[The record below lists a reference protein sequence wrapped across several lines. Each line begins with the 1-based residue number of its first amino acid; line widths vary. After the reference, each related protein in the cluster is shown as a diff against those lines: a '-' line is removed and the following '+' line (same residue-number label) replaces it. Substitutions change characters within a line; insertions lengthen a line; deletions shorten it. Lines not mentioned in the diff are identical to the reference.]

1 MKNKCKVITI
11 ANQKGGVGKTATSIS
26 LGVSLA
32 KDNHKVLLIDF
43 DPQGNLTKGLGYRDS
58 SSYKYSIK
66 DALLNEVNDIEIIPE
81 DYVIHTNEDVDLIP
95 SNILLSGVDMQL
107 FSVMNRE
114 TVLKRVLEKFKENY
128 DYVLIDSNP
137 ALGLFTINGLSA
149 ADSIIIP
156 VQAEPFATDGL
167 NDLLHTIATAKKQI
181 NPNLKID
188 GILITMTDSRTNLSK
203 HIASEI
209 RLNYGSHIKV
219 FNTEIPRA
227 IKTSEAVL
235 SGQSPIKYAPNAE
248 SSLAYRKLAKEVE
261 QIGKNITK
269 ARHEFSR

>member
-58 SSYKYSIK
+58 NSYKCSIK

-81 DYVIHTNEDVDLIP
+81 DYVIHTNENVDLIL
-95 SNILLSGVDMQL
+95 SNILLSDVDMQL

-114 TVLKRVLEKFKENY
+114 TVLKRVLEKFKDNY

-137 ALGLFTINGLSA
+137 TLGLFTINGLSA
-149 ADSIIIP
+149 ADSIIIIP
-156 VQAEPFATDGL
+156 VQA
-167 NDLLHTIATAKKQI
+167 
-181 NPNLKID
+181 
-188 GILITMTDSRTNLSK
+188 R
-203 HIASEI
+203 
-209 RLNYGSHIKV
+209 V
-219 FNTEIPRA
+219 
-227 IKTSEAVL
+227 
-235 SGQSPIKYAPNAE
+235 
-248 SSLAYRKLAKEVE
+248 
-261 QIGKNITK
+261 
-269 ARHEFSR
+269 